1 MTTAVV
7 TKQPTDIA
15 GLLEANRNALQQALP
30 KTVKID
36 RFLRVAM
43 NAIARNPDL
52 QKCTAASL
60 YGAIMQSAQFGLEI
74 GLMNQAHLV
83 PYWNSEKRC
92 FEAQF
97 QIGYLGLRD
106 MAEWYG
112 DVEDGDAQVV
122 YELDEF
128 DYELGDSPSITHK
141 PHKGQSRGEPAY
153 YYCWAKPKNGKIKV
167 AVMSRQEVE
176 EHRDKFVRKTKAG
189 DYSPM
194 WTKTFDAAAIKTV
207 IRKCYKLVA
216 RSPQLREAIALDE
229 LQEVQIPQG
238 LGVEMEQ
245 EQLATIRQ
253 SNQEK
258 LKQLQQQPM
267 EQAERGQ
274 PDESLGGNGGK
285 GTDSPPIPPS
295 DSAHAAPPE
304 GSEGPPPSGL
314 TADLA
319 CRQMRAAASLAE
331 LSGIMNQWLGDDHFP
346 EEKEQ
351 VSAVFNEMKRTLGK
365 SPSRK

>member
-1 MTTAVV
+1 MNQVA

-15 GLLEANRNALQQALP
+15 GLLEANRNSLLQALP

-43 NAIARNPDL
+43 NAIAKNPDL
-52 QKCTAASL
+52 QKCSASSL

-83 PYWNSEKRC
+83 PFWNSDKKC

-112 DVEDGDAQVV
+112 DVQDGDAQVV
-122 YELDEF
+122 YEKDEF
-128 DYELGDSPSITHK
+128 DYELGDTTSIRHK
-141 PHKGQSRGEPAY
+141 PHKGQSRGEQVY
-153 YYCWAKPKNGKIKV
+153 YYAWAKPKHGKIKV

-189 DYSPM
+189 EFSPM

-229 LQEVQIPQG
+229 MQEVQIPQG
-238 LGVEMEQ
+238 LGVEVEH
-245 EQLATIRQ
+245 EQLTTIRQ

-258 LKQLQQQPM
+258 MKQLQDKTVEQDGAKQGAREVTPEATAQQ
-267 EQAERGQ
+267 AR
-274 PDESLGGNGGK
+274 D
-285 GTDSPPIPPS
+285 
-295 DSAHAAPPE
+295 AAPPIDD
-304 GSEGPPPSGL
+304 
-314 TADLA
+314 A
-319 CRQMRAAASLAE
+319 
-331 LSGIMNQWLGDDHFP
+331 QWQLFRDYVGDDP
-346 EEKEQ
+346 DRMDVADQLKK
-351 VSAVFNEMKRTLGK
+351 ALDIEMVAEIQGEAR
-365 SPSRK
+365 RKFILEFQQSCKDTNVTCQEWVKI

>member
-1 MTTAVV
+1 MNNGLTT

-15 GLLEANRNALQQALP
+15 GLLEANRNALLQALP
-30 KTVKID
+30 KSIKID

-52 QKCTAASL
+52 QKCTASSL
-60 YGAIMQSAQFGLEI
+60 FGAIMQSAQFGLEV

-83 PYWNSEKRC
+83 PYWNSEKRS

-128 DYELGDSPSITHK
+128 DYELGDTPSIHHK
-141 PHKGQSRGEPAY
+141 PAKGQSRGDVAY
-153 YYCWAKPKNGKIKV
+153 YYAWAKPKNGKIKV

-176 EHRDKFVRKTKAG
+176 EHRDKFVRKTKQG
-189 DYSPM
+189 DYSPA
-194 WTKTFDAAAIKTV
+194 WTKSFDAMGIKTV
-207 IRKCYKLVA
+207 MRKCYKLVA

-238 LGVEMEQ
+238 LGVELAQ
-245 EQLATIRQ
+245 EQLTTMRQ
-253 SNQEK
+253 SNQDK
-258 LKQLQQQPM
+258 MKQLQQSEAQP
-267 EQAERGQ
+267 EGQ
-274 PDESLGGNGGK
+274 GAPSHDGPHESG
-285 GTDSPPIPPS
+285 S
-295 DSAHAAPPE
+295 PE
-304 GSEGPPPSGL
+304 GSDSPLAPQL
-314 TADLA
+314 TADSVCQQFALVEEMFEWSNLA
-319 CRQMRAAASLAE
+319 NSWQHEAHLHSDDDRAKVKAAAEAAKKR
-331 LSGIMNQWLGDDHFP
+331 LG
-346 EEKEQ
+346 
-351 VSAVFNEMKRTLGK
+351 
-365 SPSRK
+365 RKK

>member
-15 GLLEANRNALQQALP
+15 GLLEANRNALLQALP

-60 YGAIMQSAQFGLEI
+60 FGAIMQSAQFGLEV

-122 YELDEF
+122 YEKDEF
-128 DYELGDSPSITHK
+128 DYELGDSPSIRHK
-141 PHKGQSRGEPAY
+141 PSKDQSRGDVSY
-153 YYCWAKPKNGKIKV
+153 YYCWAKPKNGKIKI
-167 AVMSRQEVE
+167 AVMSLREVE
-176 EHRDKFVRKTKAG
+176 EHRDKFVRKTKQG
-189 DYSPM
+189 GYSPA
-194 WTKTFDAAAIKTV
+194 WEKTFDAMGIKTV
-207 IRKCYKLVA
+207 MRKCYKLVA

-238 LGVEMEQ
+238 LGVELQ
-245 EQLATIRQ
+245 HEQLTSMRQ

-258 LKQLQQQPM
+258 LRQLQQHEPVEPDGAGGTGPDVIAPGHKVSGTQ
-267 EQAERGQ
+267 QA
-274 PDESLGGNGGK
+274 
-285 GTDSPPIPPS
+285 S
-295 DSAHAAPPE
+295 DAAPPV
-304 GSEGPPPSGL
+304 GPEDGVPPSASGL
-314 TADLA
+314 STDLA
-319 CRQMRAAASLAE
+319 IRQMQVAESLAE
-331 LSGIMNQWLGDDHFP
+331 LSGIMNQWVAEDHFP
-346 EEKEQ
+346 EERAQ
-351 VSAVFNEMKRTLGK
+351 VKAVFDARKKQL